1 MDGHMTFALRR
12 AAASLLLFAPLVAE
26 AQAQPA
32 AATIPVG
39 SLREFG
45 TMWTV
50 DAPPLE
56 YWRSRYNFTPT
67 PDWLER
73 VRFASVRL
81 PGCSA
86 SFVSP
91 RGLVLTNH
99 HCARSCI
106 TSTSPRDTNY
116 IDVGFAAGTTAGEK
130 RCEGVTLDQLQ
141 SIEDVTP
148 RIRAAV
154 TATTPQGRTQ
164 QRTAIVGQIQ
174 RECGTQMQLNCEVV
188 TLYHGGRYSL
198 YRFKRYTDVRL
209 VMAPEGQIA
218 FFGGDPDN
226 FTYPRYALD
235 ITFLRAYENGQP
247 ASTPRHFGWNSAG
260 AVENEPVFVTGNP
273 GSTGRL
279 LTMSQMEFLRDYQYP
294 AQLAAYTREIAVLK
308 DLAARSPEAR
318 RQFENRLFSLE
329 NSFKAVTGYRVGLV
343 DSAMMARK
351 RAFEADF
358 RRRIQA
364 DAALRARYGS
374 VWDDITRAQREL
386 ATFYN
391 QLFFYGFGGSQ
402 LLTTAAQLVRIP
414 TESALPDTARLMPYR
429 DPSLTAMRAAI
440 LRDQPIDIERE
451 RRLLAAQLTAAQR
464 TLPPND
470 PFLRAVLAGRTPEAA
485 AQAIISGT
493 KLHTIEE
500 RRALLEGGAPVVTA
514 STDPLIVLA
523 RAIDPLNREQVRR
536 ADRLNSEISAA
547 AERLG
552 EAIFAAYGTALPP
565 DATFSLRITDGIVK
579 GFPYNGTIA
588 PYKTT
593 YYGLYARSA
602 EFDGRTPFDIPSR
615 WLSRRA
621 QLDLTTPFNFV
632 STNDIIG
639 GNSGSPVINA
649 RGQVVGVIFD
659 GNIESLPNR
668 FLFTDEVARAV
679 SVHSRAITEALRK
692 VYDFPAL
699 ADELE
704 GR

>member
-1 MDGHMTFALRR
+1 MMFAFRTVI
-12 AAASLLLFAPLVAE
+12 AALLLFAPLVAE
-26 AQAQPA
+26 AQARPA
-32 AATIPVG
+32 TATIPVG
-39 SLREFG
+39 SLLEFG

-67 PDWLER
+67 TEWLER
-73 VRFASVRL
+73 VRLASVRL

-86 SFVSP
+86 SFVSA

-99 HCARSCI
+99 HCARECI
-106 TSTSPRDTNY
+106 TSNSPRDTNY
-116 IDVGFAAGTTAGEK
+116 QDVGFAAGNLAGEK
-130 RCEGVTLDQLQ
+130 RCAGMTLDQLQ
-141 SIEDVTP
+141 STEDVTP
-148 RIRAAV
+148 RVRAAV
-154 TATTPQGRTQ
+154 TATAPQARTQ
-164 QRTAIVGQIQ
+164 QRTAIIEQIQ
-174 RECGTQMQLNCEVV
+174 RDCGTQTQLTCQVI

-198 YRFKRYTDVRL
+198 YRFKRYSDVRL
-209 VMAPEGQIA
+209 VMAPEGQIS

-247 ASTPRHFGWNSAG
+247 ANTPGHFGWNNAG

-279 LTMSQMEFLRDYQYP
+279 LTVAQMEFLRDYQYP
-294 AQLAAYTREIAVLK
+294 VQLAAAARQIAVLK

-318 RQFENRLFSLE
+318 RQLENQIFSLE
-329 NSFKAVTGYRVGLV
+329 NSFKAVTGYRSGLV
-343 DSAMMARK
+343 DSALMARK

-364 DAALRARYGS
+364 DPALRARYGA
-374 VWDDITRAQREL
+374 VWDDIARAQQEL

-402 LLTTAAQLVRIP
+402 LLSAAGQLVRIP
-414 TESALPDTARLMPYR
+414 TESALPDTARLAPYR
-429 DPSLTAMRAAI
+429 DASLAALRAGL
-440 LRDQPIDIERE
+440 LRDQPYHLERE
-451 RRLLAAQLTAAQR
+451 RRLLATQLTSAQR
-464 TLPPND
+464 ALPAND

-493 KLHTIEE
+493 KLHTLEE
-500 RRALLEGGAPVVTA
+500 RRALLEGGVPVVTA
-514 STDPLIVLA
+514 SRDPLIVLA

-536 ADRLNSEISAA
+536 ANRLNAEISAA

-565 DATFSLRITDGIVK
+565 DATFSLRLTDGIVK

-602 EFDGRTPFDIPSR
+602 EFDGRFPFDIPPR
-615 WLSRRA
+615 WVARRA
-621 QLDLTTPFNFV
+621 TLDLTTPFNFV

-639 GNSGSPVINA
+639 GNSGSPVINV

-704 GR
+704 GQPR

>member
-1 MDGHMTFALRR
+1 MSTLRR
-12 AAASLLLFAPLVAE
+12 LTVGALWLAPILAE

-32 AATIPVG
+32 TTAIPVG

-67 PDWLER
+67 REWLER
-73 VRFASVRL
+73 VRLASVRL

-106 TSTSPRDTNY
+106 TNTSPRDTNY
-116 IDVGFAAGTTAGEK
+116 IDVGFAAGTIAGEK
-130 RCEGVTLDQLQ
+130 RCEGFTLDQLQ

-148 RIRAAV
+148 RVRAAV
-154 TATTPQGRTQ
+154 TATTPQARAQ
-164 QRTAIVGQIQ
+164 QRTTFIAQLQ
-174 RECGTQMQLNCEVV
+174 RDCAAQAQLNCEVV
-188 TLYHGGRYSL
+188 TLYQGGRYSL

-209 VMAPEGQIA
+209 VMAPEGQVA

-247 ASTPRHFGWNSAG
+247 ANTPGHFGWNSAG

-279 LTMSQMEFLRDYQYP
+279 LTIAQMEFLRDYQYP

-318 RQFENRLFSLE
+318 RQYENRIFSLE
-329 NSFKAVTGYRVGLV
+329 NSFKAVTGYRTGLV
-343 DSAMMARK
+343 DSALMARK
-351 RAFEADF
+351 SAFEADF

-364 DAALRARYGS
+364 DPALRARYGT
-374 VWDDITRAQREL
+374 VWDDITRSQREL

-402 LLTTAAQLVRIP
+402 LLTAAGQLVRIP
-414 TESALPDTARLMPYR
+414 AETALPDTARLMPYR
-429 DPSLTAMRAAI
+429 EATVAAMRAAL
-440 LRDQPIDIERE
+440 LRDQPYDIERE

-464 TLPPND
+464 ALPAND
-470 PFLRAVLAGRTPEAA
+470 AFLRAVLAGRTPEAA

-493 KLHTIEE
+493 KLHTLEE
-500 RRALLEGGAPVVTA
+500 RRALLAGGTPVVTA

-536 ADRLNSEISAA
+536 ADRLNSEITAA

-602 EFDGRTPFDIPSR
+602 EFDGRSPFDIPPR
-615 WLSRRA
+615 WLARRA
-621 QLDLTTPFNFV
+621 ALDLTTPFNFV

-704 GR
+704 AQSR

>member
-1 MDGHMTFALRR
+1 MISTVRRLAGVLVLAL
-12 AAASLLLFAPLVAE
+12 LVTE
-26 AQAQPA
+26 AQAQQA

-67 PDWLER
+67 AEWLER
-73 VRFASVRL
+73 VRLASVRL

-106 TSTSPRDTNY
+106 SGTSPRDTNY
-116 IDVGFAAGTTAGEK
+116 IDVGFAAGTLAGEK

-141 SIEDVTP
+141 SIEDVTA
-148 RIRAAV
+148 RVRAAV
-154 TATTPQGRTQ
+154 TATTPQAQTQ
-164 QRTAIVGQIQ
+164 QRAAVIDQIQ
-174 RECGTQMQLNCEVV
+174 QSCAAQTQLNCQVV
-188 TLYHGGRYSL
+188 TLYQGGRYSL
-198 YRFKRYTDVRL
+198 YRFKRYNDVRL
-209 VMAPEGQIA
+209 VMAPEGQVA

-247 ASTPRHFGWNSAG
+247 ANTPGHFGWSSAG
-260 AVENEPVFVTGNP
+260 AVENEAVFVTGNP

-279 LTMSQMEFLRDYQYP
+279 LTMAQMEFLRDYQYP
-294 AQLAAYTREIAVLK
+294 AQLAAFTREIAVLK
-308 DLAARSPEAR
+308 DLSARSPEAR
-318 RQFENRLFSLE
+318 RQLENRLFSLE
-329 NSFKAVTGYRVGLV
+329 NSFKAVTGYRSGLV
-343 DSAMMARK
+343 DSALMARK

-364 DAALRARYGS
+364 DPALRARYGT
-374 VWDDITRAQREL
+374 VWDDIARSQREL
-386 ATFYN
+386 ASFYN

-402 LLTTAAQLVRIP
+402 LLTVAGQLVRIP
-414 TESALPDTARLMPYR
+414 TESALADTARLAPYR
-429 DPSLTAMRAAI
+429 EAQLASMRATL
-440 LRDQPIDIERE
+440 LRDQPIDLERE
-451 RRLLAAQLTAAQR
+451 RRMLAAQLAAAQR

-523 RAIDPLNREQVRR
+523 RVIDPLNREQVRR
-536 ADRLNSEISAA
+536 AARFTAQISAA

-593 YYGLYARSA
+593 FYGLYARSA
-602 EFDGRTPFDIPSR
+602 EFDGKSPFDIPPK
-615 WLSRRA
+615 WIARRER
-621 QLDLTTPFNFV
+621 LDLTTPFNFV

-639 GNSGSPVINA
+639 GNSGSPVINT

-679 SVHSRAITEALRK
+679 SVHSRSITEALRR

-704 GR
+704 GSSATR